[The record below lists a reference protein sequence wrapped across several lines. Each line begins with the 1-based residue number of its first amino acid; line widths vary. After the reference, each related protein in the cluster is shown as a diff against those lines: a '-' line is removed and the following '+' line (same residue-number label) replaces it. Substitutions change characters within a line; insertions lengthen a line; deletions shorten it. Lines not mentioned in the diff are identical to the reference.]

1 MNNAMGL
8 LMIPLV
14 GAYFVIRK
22 PKHGLPY
29 LAAAVVATLA
39 NGVTAKYYDLDG
51 GAPERAWFPAGM
63 AFLCGWVVVC
73 VLIAMF
79 LRSLT
84 TEVQAGTGLSPGQ

>member
-1 MNNAMGL
+1 MGL

-39 NGVTAKYYDLDG
+39 NGVTGKYYDLDG
-51 GAPERAWFPAGM
+51 GATRASLVSCRNVVSLWVGCGLLAHRNVLEKLDHGSAGRH
-63 AFLCGWVVVC
+63 G
-73 VLIAMF
+73 
-79 LRSLT
+79 
-84 TEVQAGTGLSPGQ
+84 P